1 MITDLLLEAATL
13 MVIGMATVFL
23 FLLLLVCL
31 MNLMSALL
39 RRFAP
44 PRVADKSV
52 KADASTAGVSPAV
65 VAAISAAVH
74 QYRQQHK

>member
-1 MITDLLLEAATL
+1 MVSDLLLESATL
-13 MVIGMATVFL
+13 MLIGMVSVFT
-23 FLLLLVCL
+23 FLLLLVLL
-31 MNLMSALL
+31 MTVMSGLL

-44 PRVADKSV
+44 VQGPDNSRKSET
-52 KADASTAGVSPAV
+52 ASNGVSPAV

>member
-13 MVIGMATVFL
+13 MLIGMATVFI
-23 FLLLLVCL
+23 FLLLLVLL
-31 MNLMSALL
+31 MIAMSSVL
-39 RRFAP
+39 RRFTP
-44 PRVADKSV
+44 VKVAGNATKS
-52 KADASTAGVSPAV
+52 DITSGGVSPAV